1 MSFGPAHERH
11 DSRQTVVGAPS
22 ILPPASGSFYK
33 LPQRRRR
40 FPSGLVIAAGPP
52 DLSTAL
58 TSPAFANIDSPGI
71 LRNLFP
77 TSSDPS
83 LFSHSYAQ
91 QLKREHFQP
100 HAAQV
105 YTSYAQTEP
114 DTSTSTNFGSDMTWD
129 SAATHFPVA
138 TSIVPGRGQLPAQR
152 TASTPAVIPQLHD
165 ANWGDAQEGG
175 YHSHASTSYR
185 PHQIWEDHRDSR
197 DDALPDPQSSRPE
210 NFADSPRH
218 SHRGEDAFTDGRGDQ
233 TRRGL
238 SPYLTKSHQDFR
250 MMESPRVAHPGFLV
264 DGREEAVSWDEPGR
278 QGADHID
285 GLPPIL
291 TMDQLQNQLRMRQAS
306 DRSQLASI
314 APATMGDLSQNNWDV
329 TSPAAPAAAAPHAG
343 VSVQAPL
350 NQAMLDDEMLT
361 CIFWRPSLRIWLIAI
376 ACLPLALC
384 EGRRCFPL

>member
-1 MSFGPAHERH
+1 
-11 DSRQTVVGAPS
+11 
-22 ILPPASGSFYK
+22 
-33 LPQRRRR
+33 
-40 FPSGLVIAAGPP
+40 
-52 DLSTAL
+52 
-58 TSPAFANIDSPGI
+58 
-71 LRNLFP
+71 
-77 TSSDPS
+77 
-83 LFSHSYAQ
+83 
-91 QLKREHFQP
+91 
-100 HAAQV
+100 
-105 YTSYAQTEP
+105 
-114 DTSTSTNFGSDMTWD
+114 
-129 SAATHFPVA
+129 
-138 TSIVPGRGQLPAQR
+138 
-152 TASTPAVIPQLHD
+152 
-165 ANWGDAQEGG
+165 
-175 YHSHASTSYR
+175 
-185 PHQIWEDHRDSR
+185 
-197 DDALPDPQSSRPE
+197 
-210 NFADSPRH
+210 
-218 SHRGEDAFTDGRGDQ
+218 
-233 TRRGL
+233 
-238 SPYLTKSHQDFR
+238 
-250 MMESPRVAHPGFLV
+250 MESPRVAHPGFLV